1 MNRFS
6 TKDKISKNSTKD
18 KIQKIFQ
25 KQKRIIKKRPE
36 VAQSVERR
44 PYKPC
49 VASSILAFRIT
60 KKELTTKK
68 GD

>member
-6 TKDKISKNSTKD
+6 TKDKISENSTKD

-25 KQKRIIKKRPE
+25 KQKRVTI
-36 VAQSVERR
+36 
-44 PYKPC
+44 
-49 VASSILAFRIT
+49 
-60 KKELTTKK
+60 KK